1 MVHTYQINGMALQ
14 TGDIVCTMNGK
25 PDILPGEFW
34 RLVGRLVPGDVDH
47 VAIYV
52 GPNGRCVE
60 AGARGVIS
68 FNVPNGHWDTE
79 RMARQRGH
87 LFDTFYGIA
96 SPLDSLGISE
106 EEEMYA
112 RAAIAK
118 FTLAQIG
125 KPYNLNFLNA
135 ETEEA
140 YYCSQLAYK
149 AYKSIGI
156 NYVRHHPYC
165 LCIVGCIRLCK
176 HISIWSSIV
185 TTNYIAHNKSM
196 KGLGNFFPCPLYKG
210 CDIYGFYWAWHYPVI
225 VMFKVTSTIDGKEP
239 VALITPSKYIS

>member
-1 MVHTYQINGMALQ
+1 MIHTYQINGMALQ

-68 FNVPNGHWDTE
+68 FNVPNGLWDTE

-96 SPLDSLGISE
+96 SPLDTFGISE
-106 EEEMYA
+106 EEELHA
-112 RAAIAK
+112 RRTVAK
-118 FTLAQIG
+118 YLLAQIG
-125 KPYNLNFLNA
+125 KPYNLNFLNT
-135 ETEEA
+135 ETEESF
-140 YYCSQLAYK
+140 YCSQLAYK
-149 AYKSIGI
+149 AYQTIGI
-156 NYVRHHPYC
+156 NLNTGLAMEQLPGTNQ
-165 LCIVGCIRLCK
+165 IVYPQE
-176 HISIWSSIV
+176 IW
-185 TTNYIAHNKSM
+185 
-196 KGLGNFFPCPLYKG
+196 
-210 CDIYGFYWAWHYPVI
+210 DGFSHRQSHLQI
-225 VMFKVTSTIDGKEP
+225 
-239 VALITPSKYIS
+239 ITAPA